1 MYSVLGARSTC
12 TATARA
18 VSCTRRRHNTPS
30 SLHRAISARAP
41 ICAALFRLI
50 ANWLS
55 MVAHDQRSCRGPW
68 ARIADECWAECDP
81 FYVRR
86 VVAVALRNL
95 GHRCCVSPRASH
107 LTRCGVR
114 RPVGSVP
121 FFWSGAYSHGRSSA
135 RMAVARARFA
145 GRLSIA
151 AGSALSAAQY
161 SGWLGF
167 RCSSAWQLARL

>member
-1 MYSVLGARSTC
+1 MVAHMYSVLGARSTC

-50 ANWLS
+50 ASWLS

-121 FFWSGAYSHGRSSA
+121 FLEWCVFTRESRGRSSA
-135 RMAVARARFA
+135 HEWRSR
-145 GRLSIA
+145 
-151 AGSALSAAQY
+151 GSVRRAAQH
-161 SGWLGF
+161 SSRLGSQ
-167 RCSSAWQLARL
+167 RGSV